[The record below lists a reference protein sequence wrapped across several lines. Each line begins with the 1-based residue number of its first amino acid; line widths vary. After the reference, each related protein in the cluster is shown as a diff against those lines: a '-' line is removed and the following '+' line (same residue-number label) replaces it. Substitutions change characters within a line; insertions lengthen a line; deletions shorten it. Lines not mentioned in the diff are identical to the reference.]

1 MISLFRDVVVRAMA
15 AGHASEGELV
25 ECRALELRAVAFA
38 CGRISGGGFFLR
50 ELARR
55 TGDGVGE
62 TELDGRE

>member
-1 MISLFRDVVVRAMA
+1 MVSLLRNVVVRAMA

-25 ECRALELRAVAFA
+25 ECRTLELRSVTFA
-38 CGRISGGGFFLR
+38 CGRICSGGFFLR

-62 TELDGRE
+62 TKL